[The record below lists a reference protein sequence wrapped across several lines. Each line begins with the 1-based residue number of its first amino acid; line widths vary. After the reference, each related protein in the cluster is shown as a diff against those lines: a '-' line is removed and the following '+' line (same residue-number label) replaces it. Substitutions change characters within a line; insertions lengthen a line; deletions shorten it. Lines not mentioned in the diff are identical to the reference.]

1 MRTRRLWAGVILSV
15 AVLAF
20 QATPALAASTA
31 HGKVCNVPALKG
43 KKLAA
48 AKKALKKANCGV
60 GKVTNKASAT
70 VAKGKVISSQPGK
83 GAKKKAGTKVKLK
96 VSSGKKPASG
106 KSCKVPAVKGKTL
119 GAAKSALKKA
129 NCAVGKVTDKASS
142 TVAKGKV
149 ISSSPKA
156 GTTHKAGTKVALTVS
171 SGKTPPKKTCTV
183 PNVVGD
189 TLAAAKAALTKANCS
204 TGTVTNKA
212 SSKVAKG
219 KVISSSPKAGT
230 KHPAGTKVK
239 LTVSSGPAYPV
250 PKT

>member
-1 MRTRRLWAGVILSV
+1 MRTGRLWAGVILSV

-20 QATPALAASTA
+20 QATPALAVSTA

-70 VAKGKVISSQPGK
+70 VAKGKVISSKPGK
-83 GAKKKAGTKVKLK
+83 GAKKKAGTKVKLT
-96 VSSGKKPASG
+96 VSSGKKAASG

-119 GAAKSALKKA
+119 AAAKSALKKA

-142 TVAKGKV
+142 TVAKGRV

-156 GTTHKAGTKVALTVS
+156 GTKHKAGTKVALTVS